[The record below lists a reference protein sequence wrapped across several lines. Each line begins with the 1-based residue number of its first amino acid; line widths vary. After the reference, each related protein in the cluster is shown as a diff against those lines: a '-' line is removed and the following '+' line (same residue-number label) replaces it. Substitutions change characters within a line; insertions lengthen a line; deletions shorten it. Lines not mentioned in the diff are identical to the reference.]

1 MYSNFKKYMKKYIL
15 DSIDKFKKDAL
26 SKIIYE
32 FLKYLLITFFTVIT
46 LKFIPIIKE
55 FLQTKLD
62 ISLWLFLIIIISV
75 VTILFIFFSVIY
87 NYEFKKLK
95 EKNQIDELTG
105 TKNHKALEEILDN
118 IFANKIDKNSFPISL
133 ILFDIDNF

>member
-75 VTILFIFFSVIY
+75 VTILFIFRGNY
-87 NYEFKKLK
+87 NYEIKKLK